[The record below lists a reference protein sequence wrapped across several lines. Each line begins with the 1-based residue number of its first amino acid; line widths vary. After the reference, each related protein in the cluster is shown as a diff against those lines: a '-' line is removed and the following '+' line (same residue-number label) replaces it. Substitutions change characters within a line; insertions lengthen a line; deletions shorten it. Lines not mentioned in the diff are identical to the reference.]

1 MTTVLD
7 LPTQRDLEQ
16 YIHTTLC
23 ELDHLD
29 PAQAPLQS
37 VPIRKK
43 GQPCGTMFHV
53 LGPRQ
58 LRTSAVWAA
67 DEGRILVYDSTGQ
80 RAMEVRLGESPE
92 LESKAA

>member
-58 LRTSAVWAA
+58 L
-67 DEGRILVYDSTGQ
+67 VYDSTGQ